1 MIWPRN
7 TYRISRCG
15 ISCLWWKNVS
25 ALSTLQRG
33 IANNINYFLSKIL
46 SNYPFCSEDQSLS
59 GDPVCL
65 PDMTAVTN
73 VGWDHWCLTLGPG
86 LMSTIGDVSRPS
98 STVSGHGAVQSQT
111 WIRGSAKLSQSPG
124 WKRLLVLSH
133 LRIYLLRHFDK
144 QTP

>member
-1 MIWPRN
+1 MELVVYDKKMSEHYPH
-7 TYRISRCG
+7 YREGLLITLIALLIR
-15 ISCLWWKNVS
+15 SCHIFHFVK
-25 ALSTLQRG
+25 
-33 IANNINYFLSKIL
+33 
-46 SNYPFCSEDQSLS
+46 EDPSLS

-111 WIRGSAKLSQSPG
+111 WIRGSAKFSQSPG
-124 WKRLLVLSH
+124 
-133 LRIYLLRHFDK
+133 
-144 QTP
+144 

>member
-1 MIWPRN
+1 MLTGSPDLELVVYDEKMSLHI
-7 TYRISRCG
+7 
-15 ISCLWWKNVS
+15 
-25 ALSTLQRG
+25 STLKRG
-33 IANNINYFLSKIL
+33 MANNINYFLSKIL

-59 GDPVCL
+59 GDAVCL

-111 WIRGSAKLSQSPG
+111 WIRGSAKFSQSPG
-124 WKRLLVLSH
+124 
-133 LRIYLLRHFDK
+133 
-144 QTP
+144 